1 MSNKTPVREMIA
13 TMNEVGKLSD
23 KELEDQLLTSDY
35 KGREYKRCCLMEIK
49 RRLMESYAKAA
60 ETFMSLK
67 KEA

>member
-1 MSNKTPVREMIA
+1 
-13 TMNEVGKLSD
+13 
-23 KELEDQLLTSDY
+23 
-35 KGREYKRCCLMEIK
+35 MEIK